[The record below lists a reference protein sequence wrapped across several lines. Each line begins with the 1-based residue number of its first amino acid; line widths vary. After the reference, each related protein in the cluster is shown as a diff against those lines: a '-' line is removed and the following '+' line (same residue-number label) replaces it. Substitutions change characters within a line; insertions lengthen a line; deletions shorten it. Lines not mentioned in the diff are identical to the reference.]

1 MIFCQQCGAP
11 NDPSASVCRN
21 CGTARPAATT
31 VAVPVAVPSQ
41 PAASAAY
48 GTAPLPAKK
57 KNGKALKIIGIT
69 GAVLIALFIALVVLG
84 AVIDARKNGGRG
96 PSAPSES
103 SEKAPS
109 APSSGRESKPA
120 TLPIPSEEQRAG
132 DGHRMCTLIRLELK
146 DELKTSGIQCEP
158 ASAGDAIDLVVAYPL
173 PILVE
178 DGPVRENTLYV
189 TSAIAGIA
197 AAQYPKTTVNKIY
210 VMDSTQTA
218 FAVPAEFARQ
228 IATKIM
234 NKQISALDAKNEIA
248 REAKRVPSPSRNH

>member
-1 MIFCQQCGAP
+1 MIFCKQCGAP
-11 NDPSASVCRN
+11 NDPSASFCPG
-21 CGTARPAATT
+21 CGTAQSAAAAVSVSVAVSSHPAA
-31 VAVPVAVPSQ
+31 
-41 PAASAAY
+41 AAY
-48 GTAPLPAKK
+48 APAPVPAKK
-57 KNGKALKIIGIT
+57 KKGKALKIIGIA
-69 GAVLIALFIALVVLG
+69 GAVFVALFIALVVLG

-109 APSSGRESKPA
+109 ASNSGSESKPA
-120 TLPIPSEEQRAG
+120 ALPVPSEEQRAG
-132 DGHRMCTLIRLELK
+132 DGHKMCTLIRLELT
-146 DELKTSGIQCEP
+146 DDLKTSGIQCEP

-173 PILVE
+173 PFLVE
-178 DGPVRENTLYV
+178 DGPVRENALYV

-218 FAVPAEFARQ
+218 FAVPAELARQ

-248 REAKRVPSPSRNH
+248 REAKRVPFPSKNH